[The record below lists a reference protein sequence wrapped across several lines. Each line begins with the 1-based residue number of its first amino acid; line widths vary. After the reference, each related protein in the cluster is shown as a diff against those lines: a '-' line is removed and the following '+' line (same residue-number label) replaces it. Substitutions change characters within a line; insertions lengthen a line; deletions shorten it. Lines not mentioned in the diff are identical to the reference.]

1 MEGKSDLSPS
11 LWSRRRILST
21 VAGAAAVPAL
31 PSILTLSATPAHAAP
46 SAPGSPDTG
55 LPDTEHGRAV
65 WAYKTGGRA
74 VREGAAAALLGTPAA
89 LTAFLTTELP
99 VARAEDN
106 RFAVLSSLSEAGRSV
121 QQTASAA
128 LSAGDE
134 AVAAFLRDGFAAPSW
149 KTCGSRCSPRSTTA
163 APP

>member
-1 MEGKSDLSPS
+1 MSPS

-31 PSILTLSATPAHAAP
+31 PSILTLSAAPAHAAP
-46 SAPGSPDTG
+46 GDPQNG
-55 LPDTEHGRAV
+55 LPGTDQGKAV

-99 VARAEDN
+99 AARAEDN
-106 RFAVLSSLSEAGRSV
+106 RFAVLSSLSEA
-121 QQTASAA
+121 
-128 LSAGDE
+128 AG
-134 AVAAFLRDGFAAPSW
+134 P
-149 KTCGSRCSPRSTTA
+149 CSRPRARPCPAGTRRSPRS
-163 APP
+163 